1 MQRFSL
7 SIVNIFVFFV
17 LFTWW
22 KKVSET
28 WDRADRQVHWTASGC
43 CCSWLLRDITPAFG
57 YQPTAVAHYHINVC
71 KFDKVKANFASPLL
85 LAVLSWN
92 CKIYFFFRRQKSA
105 QKHAHTHRH
114 YRSPSRF
121 DQSDCLKE
129 IHAEFFF
136 KKRGE
141 KDLFFKEKLNKKKN

>member
-92 CKIYFFFRRQKSA
+92 CNF
-105 QKHAHTHRH
+105 
-114 YRSPSRF
+114 
-121 DQSDCLKE
+121 
-129 IHAEFFF
+129 FFF
-136 KKRGE
+136 KGKRAHKNTHTHTDTIEVPPGLISLIVL
-141 KDLFFKEKLNKKKN
+141 KRFTQSSSSKKGAKGNFFF